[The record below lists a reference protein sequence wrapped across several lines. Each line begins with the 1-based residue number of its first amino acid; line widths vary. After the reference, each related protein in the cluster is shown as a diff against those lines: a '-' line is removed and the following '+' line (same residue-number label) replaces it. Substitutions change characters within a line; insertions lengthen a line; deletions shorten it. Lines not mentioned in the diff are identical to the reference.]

1 MENRK
6 LVNILGGAGLVAVTW
21 LGGSFYVNQQT
32 EAEIKTIVDKA
43 GTGCAVRIQNP
54 KHQQSLFSS
63 SGQFELHA
71 GDQCNVDKDL
81 RDLLVSKVEYKTNSL
96 ILPNALTRFEWTL
109 KQVPAEESKADSL
122 LELTGEGVTR
132 LTGATFS
139 TIQSQAF
146 TGYFDE
152 GSWRLEPLVGDVEWH
167 DNAVLFNLKSSRLVS
182 RGGGDAI
189 DIQGIGLHADLSDTT
204 LSIGNT
210 AFTVDKISTSQGF
223 GQGFSISTMTTQNT
237 DRLDSQVIYALNA
250 FNALGYDGQDLKVE
264 LGLNGMHMPSIKT
277 LMELSEDSSSIQNLT
292 VEEDQKYRAAIR
304 ELVNQG
310 LSVSLTKLAGT
321 VKNAADTS
329 AIDGN
334 FKIVIKP
341 NSAKDQ
347 AIQLAKVLESYG
359 QVILKGNVLGDEQ
372 KNQLTQIGSA
382 VSTPDGLK
390 ASYEYSAGILK
401 TNERIFD
408 QQTVQAALIS
418 ADTYINAFLNKPI
431 KDSLAGSAFEVTPPE
446 AVKPDFSSAEAP
458 EELVNTAISG
468 FPTFGSADSMLEDS
482 NGNRV
487 YFQTNSDI
495 GHQIIDTC
503 REGNLCV
510 VTGMVDNTNEYQY
523 LKQLQSV
530 VLVPTTVTQP
540 EAAYAAPPTTSEVPA
555 VVQTPVQPS
564 FDCNKASTKVEKLI
578 CSSSDVAAADV
589 QLSQLYKQLVANSP
603 AAETIVADQ
612 KVWMKSVRGACVDE
626 QCLNLAYQLR
636 FQQLASY

>member
-1 MENRK
+1 MENKK
-6 LVNILGGAGLVAVTW
+6 LSSILTCAGLVTVAW

-32 EAEIKTIVDKA
+32 EAEIKAMVDKA
-43 GTGCAVRIQNP
+43 GTGCTVRIQNP
-54 KHQQSLFSS
+54 QHQQSLFSS

-81 RDLLVSKVEYKTNSL
+81 RDLLVAKVEYKTNSL
-96 ILPNALTRFEWTL
+96 VLPNALTRFEWTL
-109 KQVPAEESKADSL
+109 KQVPVEESKTDTL

-132 LTGATFS
+132 LTGSTFS

-152 GSWRLEPLVGDVEWH
+152 GNWRLEPLAGDIEWH
-167 DNAVLFNLKSSRLVS
+167 DKAVLFNLKSPRLVS

-189 DIQGIGLHADLSDTT
+189 DIQGIALHADLSDTT

-223 GQGFSISTMTTQNT
+223 GQGFSISTVTALNT
-237 DRLDSQVIYALNA
+237 DRLDSQVVYALNA

-264 LGLNGMHMPSIKT
+264 LGVNGMHMPSIKT
-277 LMELSEDSSSIQNLT
+277 LMELSEDSASIQNLT
-292 VEEDQKYRAAIR
+292 VEEDQKYRAALR
-304 ELVNQG
+304 ELINQG

-329 AIDGN
+329 SIDGN

-341 NSAKDQ
+341 NSAKNQ
-347 AIQLAKVLESYG
+347 AIQLATVLESSG
-359 QVILKGNVLGDEQ
+359 QIILKGNVLGDEQ
-372 KNQLTQIGSA
+372 KNQLTQLGSA

-431 KDSLAGSAFEVTPPE
+431 KESLAGSTFEGSSEE
-446 AVKPDFSSAEAP
+446 AEMPDFSSVEQP
-458 EELVNTAISG
+458 EQLVNTAISG
-468 FPTFGSADSMLEDS
+468 FPTFGSTDSMLEDS

-503 REGNLCV
+503 REGNLCMV
-510 VTGMVDNTNEYQY
+510 NGMVDSANEYQY

-530 VLVPTTVTQP
+530 ELVPATASQP
-540 EAAYAAPPTTSEVPA
+540 EVEYVTPPTTAEVPA
-555 VVQTPVQPS
+555 VEQTSVQPS

-578 CSSSDVAAADV
+578 CSASDVAAADV
-589 QLSQLYKQLVANSP
+589 QLSQLYKQLIANSP
-603 AAETIVADQ
+603 DAEAIIADQ
-612 KVWMKSVRGACVDE
+612 KVWMKSVRGACADV

-636 FQQLASY
+636 IQQLAGY